1 MTVICHFLNRHEMS
15 RQQDPLYVPR
25 FQFRPRDAPNKQEN
39 VFEEHELSLLRTKIL
54 TEDELRELL
63 TTQLDKYS
71 RITCSC
77 SSDSSNKSTDK
88 EPTGNSS
95 SDKLLS
101 SAQQTSTGTDNGTQ
115 HIISIDIVS
124 STESCECA
132 ISRNFFTP
140 DCSVCLRDFEAGSE
154 VRILV
159 CGHYFHTDCIDA
171 WLTKHSA
178 TCPVCKSD
186 MVSALN
192 LPPRKPTA
200 PAQNSQTSDVAQAP
214 EVAERGSSRSS

>member
-1 MTVICHFLNRHEMS
+1 MS

-71 RITCSC
+71 RIT
-77 SSDSSNKSTDK
+77 KPALIQATIPK
-88 EPTGNSS
+88 
-95 SDKLLS
+95 
-101 SAQQTSTGTDNGTQ
+101 

-192 LPPRKPTA
+192 LPPRKPAT
-200 PAQNSQTSDVAQAP
+200 PAQNSQDI
-214 EVAERGSSRSS
+214 